1 MRLSR
6 KASREVQI
14 EQSQRAADTPERRS
28 TFARL
33 RELAQKLKRQGFTF
47 DDERRRTPTPT
58 IR

>member
-6 KASREVQI
+6 EASRKVQI
-14 EQSQRAADTPERRS
+14 EQSQPATDTPERRS
-28 TFARL
+28 PFARL

-58 IR
+58 NR